1 MPARRQALIAS
12 RKAAEMEERRRAAGA
27 DWMGGRISNGGG
39 NSVAARGRKPV
50 EKMQKA
56 EEEEGEAWAG
66 LLWAEGKKEIKE
78 KEKRAGLGPIRK
90 GKKEKEK

>member
-1 MPARRQALIAS
+1 MPARRQALIPS
-12 RKAAEMEERRRAAGA
+12 RKAAEMKEERRAAVG
-27 DWMGGRISNGGG
+27 DWMEARISNGGG

-66 LLWAEGKKEIKE
+66 LLRAE
-78 KEKRAGLGPIRK
+78 
-90 GKKEKEK
+90 KKEKK